1 MTEECTAAQNILPT
15 YHGFVDNLTYQRGEA
30 VNSSRLDNWYN
41 HSIVK
46 QQIERMLHHREVKRI
61 TGENLRASAV
71 LVPLFP
77 RQGQYHILFTER
89 SDEVLFHKGQV
100 CFPGGTQEPS
110 DSNLLE
116 TALREAKEEIGLDA
130 KDIEILGELDDM
142 LTFVTDYV
150 ISPFVGLI
158 THPHSFKTNG
168 REVKGAFSVP
178 LSFLMNEANFKQDSY
193 AYEYEGHVIWG
204 ATARILRQ
212 LIGLLKSESGTR

>member
-1 MTEECTAAQNILPT
+1 MEQSTTVYNSLSSVNPFA
-15 YHGFVDNLTYQRGEA
+15 VNLTYHRGRA
-30 VNSSRLDNWYN
+30 VSISRLHNWYN
-41 HSIVK
+41 HGVVK
-46 QQIERMLHHREVKRI
+46 QQIERMLHHHVIKRI
-61 TGENLRASAV
+61 TGEDLRASAV
-71 LVPLFP
+71 LMPFFYS
-77 RQGQYHILFTER
+77 QGQYHILFTER

-110 DSNLLE
+110 DSNLLQ

-158 THPHSFKTNG
+158 TRPHSLKTNG
-168 REVKGAFSVP
+168 REVKGTFSVP
-178 LSFLMNEANFKQDSY
+178 LSFLMDEANFKQDSY

-212 LIGLLKSESGTR
+212 FIGLLRFESGAR